1 MLTGVYIN
9 NVATYSVPTQ
19 LDGLKQINFI
29 FGANGSGKSTIGR
42 IIDQSSGY
50 THCLLQWLGGEPI
63 KTLVYNKDFIDR
75 NFNQENTV
83 KGVFTLGDD
92 QVEAERQIA
101 LLRPQ
106 IDKVKDEIRRLNIQ
120 LNGEASQGGKVAE
133 RAVLDPEIQAKCWKK
148 KQKYDSYFQD
158 AFTGFRNSA
167 ERFKDKVLLE
177 KQINQSIL
185 LSLEELKEKASTI
198 FSRNVERYN
207 FIPVFN
213 AATLIEV
220 ENNPILQR
228 IIIGNQDVNISK
240 LIETIGNSDWVKH
253 GRKHFEKSYP
263 QCPFCQQITSPS
275 LSDELLKFFSETYE
289 QEIGIVEQIFS
300 QYLDTS
306 EMVLNAIQFI
316 SSQNIPFLE
325 IDLFQAEAQILNER
339 LERNKG
345 ILQRKLS
352 EPSLKVSLE
361 PLEPIISK
369 ILGMIQDVN
378 QKIMLHNQVV
388 QNLSTEKQNLTN
400 QVWKYIINELD
411 SDLSSY
417 LKNKTRLE
425 STINGMNNS
434 LKQKREILGNL
445 EAQLK
450 VFEKKATSTIPTVNE
465 INDLLKSFGF
475 TSFYISPVDE
485 QGHYRICRAN
495 GDDASRSL
503 SEGEKTFITFLYFY
517 SLIKGSH
524 SSSGIT
530 ENRIVVFDDPIS
542 SLDSDILYIVS
553 SLIKRVFDHVRT
565 NNALIKQVFVL
576 THNVYFHKE
585 ITFNNRRSQNQ
596 IMGDETFWMVKKNS
610 SGSTIEKC
618 SENPIRS
625 AYELLWS
632 DIKTNNQSNLTIQ
645 NTLRRILENY
655 FTMWGSMKKDEI
667 CDLFEGNE
675 KLICQSLFAW
685 VNDGSHSIHD
695 DLYIN
700 HGQQTNESY
709 LTVFK
714 EIFNKSGQIGHYQ
727 MMTGSLT
734 DSTS

>member
-1 MLTGVYIN
+1 MLTGIHIN
-9 NVATYSVPTQ
+9 NVATYNAPTQ
-19 LDGLKQINFI
+19 LDGLKKINFI
-29 FGANGSGKSTIGR
+29 FGANGSGKTTISR
-42 IIDQSSGY
+42 ILDQTSNY
-50 THCLLQWLGGEPI
+50 TYCLLQWLGGEPI

-106 IDKVKDEIRRLNIQ
+106 IDKVTNEIRGLNIQ
-120 LNGEASQGGKVAE
+120 LNGATNQDGKVAE
-133 RAVLDPEIQAKCWKK
+133 RRALEPEIQSKCWQK
-148 KQKYDSYFQD
+148 KQLHDSYFQE

-177 KQINQSIL
+177 KQSNTSPL
-185 LSLEELKEKASTI
+185 LSLEVLKEKASTI
-198 FSRNVERYN
+198 FSNNVGRYEL
-207 FIPVFN
+207 IPTFD
-213 AATLIEV
+213 ASTLIDAQS
-220 ENNPILQR
+220 NPILQK
-228 IIIGNQDVNISK
+228 IIVGNQDVNISK
-240 LIETIGNSDWVKH
+240 LIETIGNIDWVKQ
-253 GRKHFEKSYP
+253 GREHFEKSYP
-263 QCPFCQQITSPS
+263 NCPFCQKITPPNF
-275 LSDELLKFFSETYE
+275 SDELVQFFSKTYD
-289 QEIGIVEQIFS
+289 QEVNIVEQLLN
-300 QYLDTS
+300 QYVDTS
-306 EMVLNAIQFI
+306 NRVLNTIQFI
-316 SSQNIPFLE
+316 CSQNRPFLE
-325 IDLFQAEAQILNER
+325 IELFQAETQILNER

-345 ILQRKLS
+345 NLQKKLS
-352 EPSLKVSLE
+352 EPSLKISLE
-361 PLEPIISK
+361 PLEPIISR
-369 ILGMIQDVN
+369 ILELIQDTN
-378 QKIMLHNQVV
+378 QKIVQHNQVV
-388 QNLSTEKQNLTN
+388 QNLTTEKQNLTN
-400 QVWKYIINELD
+400 QVWKYLINELD

-417 LKNKTRLE
+417 IQNKTRLE
-425 STINGMNNS
+425 ATIAGMNTS
-434 LKQKREILGNL
+434 LRQKRELLGDL
-445 EAQLK
+445 ETQIQEY
-450 VFEKKATSTIPTVNE
+450 EKRSTSTIPTVNE
-465 INDLLKSFGF
+465 INGLLHSFGF
-475 TSFYISPVDE
+475 TSFNINPVDE
-485 QGHYRICRAN
+485 HGHYKICRAN

-553 SLIKRVFDHVRT
+553 SLIKRVFDHVRS
-565 NNALIKQVFVL
+565 NDVLIKQVFVL

-585 ITFNNRRSQNQ
+585 ITFNNNRSQNQ
-596 IMGDETFWMVKKNS
+596 IIGDETFWMVKKNS

-632 DIKTNNQSNLTIQ
+632 DIRSNNHSSLTIQ

-655 FTMWGSMKKDEI
+655 FTMWGGMKKDEI

-709 LTVFK
+709 VTVFR
-714 EIFNKSGQIGHYQ
+714 EIFNRSGQSGHYQ
-727 MMTGSLT
+727 MMTGG
-734 DSTS
+734 STGVTS

>member
-1 MLTGVYIN
+1 MLTGIHIN
-9 NVATYSVPTQ
+9 NVATYNSPTQ
-19 LDGLKQINFI
+19 LDGLKKINFI
-29 FGANGSGKSTIGR
+29 FGANGSGKTTISR
-42 IIDQSSGY
+42 ILDQMSGY
-50 THCLLQWLGGEPI
+50 THCPLQWFGGEQI
-63 KTLVYNKDFIDR
+63 KILVYNKDFIDR

-92 QVEAERQIA
+92 QVEAERQIS

-106 IDKVKDEIRRLNIQ
+106 IDKVTNEIRGLNIR
-120 LNGEASQGGKVAE
+120 LNGETNQAGIVAE
-133 RAVLDPEIQAKCWKK
+133 RAALEPEMQAKCWQK
-148 KQKYDSYFQD
+148 KQLHDSYFQE

-177 KQINQSIL
+177 KQSNTSNL
-185 LSLEELKEKASTI
+185 LSLEVLKEKASTI
-198 FSRNVERYN
+198 FSSNVVRYET
-207 FIPVFN
+207 IPTFDASV
-213 AATLIEV
+213 LIDAQFH
-220 ENNPILQR
+220 PILQKN
-228 IIIGNQDVNISK
+228 IVGNQDVNISK
-240 LIETIGNSDWVKH
+240 LIETLGNIDWVKQ
-253 GRKHFEKSYP
+253 GREHFESSYP
-263 QCPFCQQITSPS
+263 KCPFCQQITPPS
-275 LSDELLKFFSETYE
+275 FSEELIQFFSKTYE
-289 QEIGIVEQIFS
+289 QEVGIAEQLFN
-300 QYLDTS
+300 QYVNTS
-306 EMVLNAIQFI
+306 DRILNTIQSI
-316 SSQNIPFLE
+316 YSQNSPALE
-325 IDLFQAEAQILNER
+325 MEFFHAEGQILHER

-345 ILQRKLS
+345 NLQRKLS
-352 EPSLKVSLE
+352 EPSLKISLE
-361 PLEPIISK
+361 PIEPIISK
-369 ILGMIQDVN
+369 ILELIQEAN
-378 QKIMLHNQVV
+378 QKIMQHNQVV
-388 QNLSTEKQNLTN
+388 QNLSTEKQDLTN
-400 QVWKYIINELD
+400 QVWKYVINELD
-411 SDLSSY
+411 SDLNHY
-417 LKNKTRLE
+417 IQNKTRLD
-425 STINGMNNS
+425 STITGMNAS
-434 LKQKREILGNL
+434 LKQKRDFLTDL
-445 EAQLK
+445 ESKIQ
-450 VFEKKATSTIPTVNE
+450 EYERSSTSTIPTVND
-465 INDLLKSFGF
+465 INGLLLSFGF
-475 TSFYISPVDE
+475 TSFNISPVDE
-485 QGHYRICRAN
+485 HGHYKICRAN

-530 ENRIVVFDDPIS
+530 ESRIVVFDDPIS

-565 NNALIKQVFVL
+565 NNDLIKQVFVL

-585 ITFNNRRSQNQ
+585 ITFNNKRSQNQ
-596 IMGDETFWMVKKNS
+596 IIGDETFWMVKKNS

-655 FTMWGSMKKDEI
+655 FTMWGGMKKDQI

-714 EIFNKSGQIGHYQ
+714 EIFTRSGQSGHYE
-727 MMTGSLT
+727 MMTGGSIDLT
-734 DSTS
+734 S